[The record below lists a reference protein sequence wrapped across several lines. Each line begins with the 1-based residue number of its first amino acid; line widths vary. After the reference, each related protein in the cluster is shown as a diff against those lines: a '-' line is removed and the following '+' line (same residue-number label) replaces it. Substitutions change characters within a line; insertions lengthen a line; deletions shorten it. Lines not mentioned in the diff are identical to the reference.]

1 MTVTLTE
8 KAALRL
14 RTFLRASNAEDPS
27 APRKAVRL
35 GVGDGGCSGYEYK
48 MNITS
53 ESAPDDLVFEE
64 DKVLF
69 YIDKA
74 SAPLLEGIQI
84 DFVDGLTESGFKF
97 SNPNATDSCGCGKSF
112 KVGDCTPAGT
122 SCS

>member
-1 MTVTLTE
+1 MTVNLTE
-8 KAALRL
+8 KAAFRL
-14 RTFLRASNAEDPS
+14 RTFLRASNAENPS
-27 APRKAVRL
+27 SPQKAVRL

-53 ESAPDDLVFEE
+53 ETAPDDLVFEE
-64 DKVLF
+64 DNVLF
-69 YIDKA
+69 YVDKE
-74 SAPLLEGIQI
+74 SAPLLEGIVI

>member
-1 MTVTLTE
+1 MTVILTE